1 MTLDELAEEA
11 PRFTARHLR
20 AGNDTCSLRLH
31 REIRQRKGGARNWGS
46 SRSFD
51 VERRL
56 LTDIA
61 TAHSELGVPDR
72 AAFPTPTDLSPEEQR
87 VYQAAMIGYLTV
99 FPEPFVVAPLDDEWE
114 SIDPEL
120 GYRWVG
126 PVTLPGLDSEGRAR
140 VRLAA
145 VTRRSVQLDEAAHA
159 LIALRTESL
168 GELVYIDRA
177 ALIDADRLEP
187 IVIDADAR
195 AQARTWAVERAER
208 LLAIGDDARPR
219 MGRDCM
225 GCPYVA
231 QCPVYR

>member
-1 MTLDELAEEA
+1 MTLDDLDEEA

-20 AGNDTCSLRLH
+20 AGGDACSLRMH

-46 SRSFD
+46 SRAFD

-61 TAHSELGVPDR
+61 TAHSELCVPDR
-72 AAFPTPTDLSPEEQR
+72 AAFPTPTDLSLEEQR
-87 VYQAAMIGYLTV
+87 VYRAAMIGYLTV
-99 FPEPFVVAPLDDEWE
+99 FPEPFVVMPLGDEWE
-114 SIDPEL
+114 SVDPEL

-126 PVTLPGLDSEGRAR
+126 PVTLPGIDAEGRAR

-145 VTRRSVQLDEAAHA
+145 VTRRAIQLDDAAHA
-159 LIALRTESL
+159 LIALRTESFA
-168 GELVYIDRA
+168 ERVYVDRA

-187 IVIDADAR
+187 IVIDAEAR
-195 AQARTWAVERAER
+195 DRARVFAVERAER
-208 LLAIGDDARPR
+208 LLTIDDDPRPR
-219 MGRDCM
+219 MGRDCL